1 MRDDTLQRRL
11 LAVAKL
17 SYEKAYELAV
27 LHESAAQNSRLLSTS
42 HATPVAVHYCASST
56 NLSPEDAQPRQCY
69 RCGGNHAAKTC
80 RFKDVVCNF
89 CSKKGHIQRV
99 CQSRLRQRQ
108 SRSPPARSALGKQP
122 YTHKVEEGTEPPASA
137 GVNHPPATQESPP
150 QEPLPVDYNVFGV
163 GTDKKAHPPATQE
176 SPPQEPLPVDY
187 SVFGVGTDKEA
198 DPYLVTVTVEGAT
211 LQMEI
216 DTGSALTLISQ
227 ATFSKLWPEGQSPR
241 LEGTT
246 VRLKTYSG
254 EELEVLGRVVVRVRC
269 GGQVVEDLGLVV
281 VGGGG
286 PSLLGRDWFGR
297 LRLDW
302 REVRKL
308 PATSDKL
315 DLAHAYQQLILD
327 ADSRPYTTINT
338 HKGLFQHTRLPWE
351 WPDRP
356 WARLHIDYAGPNQR
370 QNGFSRC

>member
-1 MRDDTLQRRL
+1 M
-11 LAVAKL
+11 
-17 SYEKAYELAV
+17 
-27 LHESAAQNSRLLSTS
+27 
-42 HATPVAVHYCASST
+42 
-56 NLSPEDAQPRQCY
+56 
-69 RCGGNHAAKTC
+69 
-80 RFKDVVCNF
+80 
-89 CSKKGHIQRV
+89 
-99 CQSRLRQRQ
+99 
-108 SRSPPARSALGKQP
+108 
-122 YTHKVEEGTEPPASA
+122 
-137 GVNHPPATQESPP
+137 
-150 QEPLPVDYNVFGV
+150 DYN
-163 GTDKKAHPPATQE
+163 
-176 SPPQEPLPVDY
+176 
-187 SVFGVGTDKEA
+187 VFGVGTDKEA
-198 DPYLVTVTVEGAT
+198 DPYLVTVTVDGAI

-269 GGQVVEDLGLVV
+269 GGQVVEDMGLVV

-286 PSLLGRDWFGR
+286 PSLLGRDWLGR

-308 PATSDKL
+308 RATSDMLDSLLAKHTDLFRNELGTLRGVTAKLHIGPDAQPRFYRPRAIPYALRSRVDQALEKLVADGILEPVRFSEWAAPIVPVVERDGSIRVCGDYKLTVNQAALVDTYPLPLVQDIFASLANGKTFTKL

-338 HKGLFQHTRLPWE
+338 HKGKMVLVVV
-351 WPDRP
+351 
-356 WARLHIDYAGPNQR
+356 A
-370 QNGFSRC
+370 